1 MATAPHTTHALPK
14 LLEQK
19 LHEALASLKFGT
31 ITLVVQDGRVIQLD
45 RHEKFR
51 LSGMY
56 GLNGEGI

>member
-1 MATAPHTTHALPK
+1 MTTTPDYQNGLPK
-14 LLEQK
+14 QLHQK

-51 LSGMY
+51 LSGLY

>member
-1 MATAPHTTHALPK
+1 MATTPHTTQALPK

-19 LHEALASLKFGT
+19 LHEALSSLKFGT